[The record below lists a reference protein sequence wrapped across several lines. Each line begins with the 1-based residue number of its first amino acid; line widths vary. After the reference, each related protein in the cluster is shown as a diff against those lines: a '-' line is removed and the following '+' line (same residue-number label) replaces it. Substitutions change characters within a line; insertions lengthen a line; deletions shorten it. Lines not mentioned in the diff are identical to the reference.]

1 MNSDWT
7 IAIPPSNFEMG
18 KEDRSCCEDF
28 PDFFKKYAES
38 QRVVCSNGTASSGFI
53 EDRHAEDL
61 DDMALVVDD
70 HFHSG

>member
-38 QRVVCSNGTASSGFI
+38 QRVVCSNETASSGFRKI
-53 EDRHAEDL
+53 
-61 DDMALVVDD
+61 DMLKTWMIWL
-70 HFHSG
+70 